1 MGSAKTSPGG
11 SASSLLEE
19 LASRKI
25 DIRES
30 SLVRNAV
37 WNFVGQ
43 ASPMLVALVT
53 IPILIKQLGTERFG
67 VLTLIWMVVGYF
79 SLFDLGLGR
88 ALTQL
93 VARKLGSGDEREVPG
108 VIWTG
113 MGLMWAMA
121 LMGTLVAILLSP
133 WLVRL
138 ALKIS
143 VPLQH
148 ETLSAFY
155 LLAVC
160 VPVVV
165 STTGFRGVLEA
176 YQRFGIINAVRVPL
190 GVFTFAGPL
199 LVLPFSRSLFPVVAI
214 LAVARLV
221 NCLIYGVACLRTV
234 PGLDRRVSLRGTLV
248 KPLLGF
254 GGWFSVSNIVG
265 PILLYSDRFL
275 IAHLMS
281 ASVVAYY
288 TVPFDVVFR
297 LVLIPGAIL
306 GVFFPAFSFSF
317 GQSSSRAKHL
327 YAQAM
332 KYMFA
337 LMLPIVVAVVLF
349 SGKGLAL
356 WLGSDF
362 ALRSSR
368 VAQFLAVGVF
378 INSLGLVS
386 QSVVQAAGWPDLTAK
401 LHLIEL
407 PLYTIYLW
415 SLIGAYGITGA
426 AVAWVIRVTIST
438 IVLAFMARRCL
449 GTAAG
454 RATEKGISELPYA

>member
-1 MGSAKTSPGG
+1 M
-11 SASSLLEE
+11 LEE

-25 DIRES
+25 DIREG

-43 ASPMLVALVT
+43 ASPMLVALFT
-53 IPILIKQLGTERFG
+53 IPILIKHLGTERFG
-67 VLTLIWMVVGYF
+67 ILTLIWMVVGYF

-93 VARKLGSGDEREVPG
+93 VARKLGSGDERGVPG

-113 MGLMWAMA
+113 MGLMSAMA
-121 LMGTLVAILLSP
+121 LIGTVLALILSP
-133 WLVRL
+133 WLVRS

-143 VPLQH
+143 VALQH

-160 VPVVV
+160 IPIVV
-165 STTGFRGVLEA
+165 STTAFTGVLEA

-199 LVLPFSRSLFPVVAI
+199 LVLPFSRSLFPVVAV
-214 LAVARLV
+214 LAVARVV
-221 NCLIYGVACLRTV
+221 NLICYGVACLRTV
-234 PGLDRRVSLRGTLV
+234 SGLDRRVSLRGALV
-248 KPLLGF
+248 KPLLAF

-306 GVFFPAFSFSF
+306 GVFFPAFSYSF
-317 GQSSSRAKHL
+317 GQSSFRAKHL
-327 YAQAM
+327 YAQAT
-332 KYMFA
+332 KYICA
-337 LMLPIVVAVVLF
+337 AMLPIAVAVVLF

-356 WLGSDF
+356 WLGGDF

-368 VAQFLAVGVF
+368 VAQLLAIGVF

-386 QSVVQAAGWPDLTAK
+386 QSVVQAAGRPDLTAK

-415 SLIGAYGITGA
+415 SLIGTYGITGA

-449 GTAAG
+449 GTRAG
-454 RATEKGISELPYA
+454 HPSEKEVAQLPYA